1 MKSPSV
7 AEIGVLGRELE
18 KKAADKFSQKYLIES
33 INQVQALA
41 PPEEP
46 LDTCKNLGKGGGP
59 DNMFKFHMF
68 EDVDSIQK

>member
-33 INQVQALA
+33 INKVQAQTNHA
-41 PPEEP
+41 EP
-46 LDTCKNLGKGGGP
+46 LDTCKNLGKEGGQE
-59 DNMFKFHMF
+59 NMFKFHMF
-68 EDVDSIQK
+68 EDVESI